1 MGKVKLVAESL
12 QEHTSK
18 IDPIEIDPKLNEEQL
33 NESSKGSLQKFM
45 KNPEKNEKSFLA
57 AYAAQ
62 FSKRGGDKLKNSVSK
77 LDIETKKKLAQQ
89 SLNALEDSKKGYA
102 WLTIKGGK
110 IVGAG
115 AMGVQSKSGI
125 HKGSGVD

>member
-18 IDPIEIDPKLNEEQL
+18 IAPVEIEPKLNEEEL

-57 AYAAQ
+57 AYAQQ
-62 FSKRGGDKLKNSVSK
+62 FGKKGGDKLKGAVAG
-77 LDIETKKKLAQQ
+77 LDLETKKKLAQQ
-89 SLNALEDSKKGYA
+89 SLKALEDSKKGYA
-102 WLTIKGGK
+102 WIKVASGK

-115 AMGVQSKSGI
+115 AMGVESKSGI
-125 HKGSGVD
+125 HKASGVD